1 MCFNYG
7 FASLV
12 SITSSAVGLKICVI
26 IAGIKLYKS
35 IIKKSREKHDKMVL
49 LAKYQLDPTELLNF
63 KALIDSSFT
72 HDDFLSDNFL
82 REYHDMK
89 RSNQKSKSHSGL
101 SRILNCL

>member
-1 MCFNYG
+1 MYFNYG

-12 SITSSAVGLKICVI
+12 GITSSAAETKICLI
-26 IAGIKLYKS
+26 IAGIKLHKS

-49 LAKYQLDPTELLNF
+49 PAKYQLDTTELLHF
-63 KALIDSSFT
+63 KTLIDSSFT

-89 RSNQKSKSHSGL
+89 TSNQKSKNHSGL
-101 SRILNCL
+101 SRILDCL

>member
-1 MCFNYG
+1 MYFNYG

-12 SITSSAVGLKICVI
+12 GITSSAAETKICLI
-26 IAGIKLYKS
+26 IAGIKLHKS

-49 LAKYQLDPTELLNF
+49 LAKYQLDTTELLHF
-63 KALIDSSFT
+63 KTLIDSSFT

-89 RSNQKSKSHSGL
+89 TSNQKSKNHSGL
-101 SRILNCL
+101 SRILDCL

>member
-1 MCFNYG
+1 MYFNYG

-12 SITSSAVGLKICVI
+12 GITSSAAETKICLI
-26 IAGIKLYKS
+26 IAGIKLHKS

-49 LAKYQLDPTELLNF
+49 LAKYQLDTTELLNF
-63 KALIDSSFT
+63 EALIDSSFT

-89 RSNQKSKSHSGL
+89 TSNQKSKNHSGL
-101 SRILNCL
+101 SRILDCL